1 MKLIWKAMF
10 WKVLWS
16 IVLVIFLYYQ
26 FPDFHTLIINI
37 IILLVMI
44 PVLYFWE
51 KIKLTKKNSN
61 NKKLIYRRFR
71 NEDNQLF

>member
-1 MKLIWKAMF
+1 MKLIWKAIF

-26 FPDFHTLIINI
+26 FPDFHTLIVNI

-61 NKKLIYRRFR
+61 NKK
-71 NEDNQLF
+71 N

>member
-26 FPDFHTLIINI
+26 FSDFHTLIVNI

-61 NKKLIYRRFR
+61 NKK
-71 NEDNQLF
+71 N

>member
-16 IVLVIFLYYQ
+16 IVLVTFLYYQ
-26 FPDFHTLIINI
+26 FSDFHTLIVNI

-61 NKKLIYRRFR
+61 NKK
-71 NEDNQLF
+71 N

>member
-1 MKLIWKAMF
+1 MKSIWKAMF

-26 FPDFHTLIINI
+26 FPDFHILIVNI

-44 PVLYFWE
+44 HVLYFWE
-51 KIKLTKKNSN
+51 KIKLTKKNFN
-61 NKKLIYRRFR
+61 NKK
-71 NEDNQLF
+71 N

>member
-1 MKLIWKAMF
+1 MKSIWKTMF
-10 WKVLWS
+10 WKILGT

-26 FPDFHTLIINI
+26 YPDFHTLIVNI

-61 NKKLIYRRFR
+61 NKK
-71 NEDNQLF
+71 N

>member
-26 FPDFHTLIINI
+26 FPDFHILIVNI

-61 NKKLIYRRFR
+61 NKK
-71 NEDNQLF
+71 N

>member
-1 MKLIWKAMF
+1 MKSIWKTMF
-10 WKVLWS
+10 WKILGT

-26 FPDFHTLIINI
+26 YPDFYTLIVNI

-61 NKKLIYRRFR
+61 NKK
-71 NEDNQLF
+71 N

>member
-26 FPDFHTLIINI
+26 FSDFHPLIVNI

-61 NKKLIYRRFR
+61 NKK
-71 NEDNQLF
+71 N